1 MLGAAGATVAAG
13 YAATAFT
20 YNRDRFHF
28 NAKQRQHRIH
38 QNQSMKLELWK
49 LFREDVR
56 DLFEL
61 TTSNMNTYMVVGSLL
76 VTCIIGFI
84 FVGYQEFP
92 MEPPWLLLIWNNSVF
107 SAITFG
113 ILSVWLATHG
123 SSSSNS
129 AAIKILTQAVRPPVP
144 GLTEVRAAMRL
155 QEQYEKSGVKN
166 LFMPPAFVP
175 GAKLGG
181 LQEMEAP
188 TKETKTE
195 TPNAKRLSDREH
207 RAPLPESSK
216 RKYSEKSQATDL
228 NKEIEAEAAAWLEE
242 GAHATDDIGQL
253 LATVDGGPG
262 KSAAQYSHF
271 WMLRKVQRGYAC
283 FDAYARISLTVSAQ
297 QLLLVGAYY
306 AIALFMTKTEGW
318 PEPIQNTATGW
329 LSSATAAFAGC
340 ILYKLDLFVVKR
352 QRRMVDTAIFL
363 GPLVLTLAVHL
374 ATIRDNNG
382 RRGVRACDQAIP
394 SWAPWS
400 LALLACALHMGWI
413 IIILKVSCPLKSRAG
428 LPMSYRSSIYLD
440 VFGWHSKRFRR
451 TVANANMPKAVTV
464 QATPF
469 MSKDRCAAAAF
480 KEAKRISKVLQKFGA
495 PEITSHL
502 STEEAEDL
510 HRMQVILE
518 EDVKELEDHLNL
530 PEVEQDEDGTVL
542 GDDGSW
548 LQCYCEDG
556 KGHAVLYWVDAHSGH
571 VQFTQPLRGEIIDLA
586 RLSATIR
593 DLQGRIDASPRHQ
606 DEAVVAAEAKP
617 FELMPE
623 SPDVEE
629 TSKNLPWKCIQ
640 RSCWMQILL
649 WCFTMVVILTN
660 SDYHASHLAPADS
673 YDRSSVKLVSVR
685 QWPHRAFRPS
695 ALSCNPYAKKV
706 LISDQFEIYSAD
718 LALDGRFEPSGYQQ
732 TLPLRNLTLEPAIP
746 TAELQSTWRSIGYL
760 HKPGL
765 LLLLDRDGRSIV
777 EHSLHGGG
785 FSTKQWILSDS
796 LPQKLEVIEPIE
808 GPGSQMC
815 STKGSGLVN
824 MGWAIYAST
833 DSGQVVIL
841 CPSAAQRILQPLHM
855 IVSLRRKQA
864 SMSIMKLVDSHTGA
878 VKLQRE
884 KIIGVQRDIYEG
896 VLWLMVSTTEGST
909 EIRAW
914 DVSVGQVGKWS
925 LPTGR
930 RWAQGLCLLGPNQ
943 GLMMAAADDSS
954 TAASGAELWRIIPR
968 LGVRRKAKVTSTKK

>member
-1 MLGAAGATVAAG
+1 MLEAAGAAAAG
-13 YAATAFT
+13 YAAKTAYS

-38 QNQSMKLELWK
+38 QSQSMKLELWK

-61 TTSNMNTYMVVGSLL
+61 TTSNMNTYMVVGALL

-144 GLTEVRAAMRL
+144 GLSEVRAAMRL

-166 LFMPPAFVP
+166 FFMPPAFVP
-175 GAKLGG
+175 GATLGG
-181 LQEMEAP
+181 LQEMEGPHARARDPALPEAP
-188 TKETKTE
+188 L
-195 TPNAKRLSDREH
+195 AKRVSDREK
-207 RAPLPESSK
+207 ETQSK
-216 RKYSEKSQATDL
+216 RKFTEKSQMTDVH
-228 NKEIEAEAAAWLEE
+228 KEEAEATTWLEE
-242 GAHATDDIGQL
+242 GAHATDDISQL

-318 PEPIQNTATGW
+318 PEPSQNAATGW

-374 ATIRDNNG
+374 AVLRDNNG
-382 RRGVRACDQAIP
+382 RVGLRACDQFIP

-400 LALLACALHMGWI
+400 LALVACALHMAWI

-451 TVANANMPKAVTV
+451 TAANATMPKVTV
-464 QATPF
+464 QALPF

-480 KEAKRISKVLQKFGA
+480 KEAKQISKVLKKFGG
-495 PEITSHL
+495 PEIVEHL
-502 STEEAEDL
+502 SAAEAEDL

-530 PEVEQDEDGTVL
+530 PEYEPDDTQMA
-542 GDDGSW
+542 DDGSW
-548 LQCYCEDG
+548 LQCCCEDG
-556 KGHAVLYWVDAHSGH
+556 QGHAALYWVDAHSGQ
-571 VQFTQPLRGEIIDLA
+571 VQLTQPNRGEIIDLS
-586 RLSATIR
+586 RMSAIIR
-593 DLQGRIDASPRHQ
+593 ELQSRIDASPRNAAQ
-606 DEAVVAAEAKP
+606 EAVAAEARP

-623 SPDVEE
+623 APDMDE

-649 WCFTMVVILTN
+649 WCFTMVVILVD
-660 SDYHASHLAPADS
+660 SDYHASRLAPADS
-673 YDRSSVKLVSVR
+673 YDRSLVKLVSVS

-695 ALSCNPYAKKV
+695 ALSCNPYAKK
-706 LISDQFEIYSAD
+706 LLLSDQFEIYSAE
-718 LALDGRFEPSGYQQ
+718 LNLEGSIEALGYQQ
-732 TLPLRNLTLEPAIP
+732 SLLLRNLTLQPAIP
-746 TAELQSTWRSIGYL
+746 TAELRSTWKSIGYL
-760 HKPGL
+760 HNRGI
-765 LLLLDRDGRSIV
+765 LLLLDRNGRAIV
-777 EHSLHGGG
+777 EHHVHRGSGY
-785 FSTKQWILSDS
+785 SAKPWTLSES

-808 GPGSQMC
+808 GRGSQMC

-841 CPSAAQRILQPLHM
+841 CPSAQRVLQPLHM

-914 DVSVGQVGKWS
+914 DVAVGQVGRWF

-943 GLMMAAADDSS
+943 GLIMAASADDSS
-954 TAASGAELWRIIPR
+954 TASNAELWRIIPK
-968 LGVRRKAKVTSTKK
+968 LNRRKA